1 MHWTTAVSEEN
12 TTQCTANTHS
22 VAEVTSSPPAWLLL
36 TLRPAWQ
43 VGIRAQSSAG
53 PPSCQRLSPGRG
65 SSCNEAVR
73 GVFVQIG
80 RTRGGEGAR
89 EPRSS
94 WQNKS
99 SWTDRSCW
107 EGFFSLCLSWGATI
121 TEQCCSC
128 MSVSSLSLSLS
139 FSITYFLF
147 SIIFPSVQRGQFY
160 KSDCFTELLAS
171 QVCWTVKGTVHI
183 QSLSDG
189 EVKCCSPQ
197 NISGAFTAK
206 QSCSIRLNNWS
217 RWRLVL
223 NLQQGDS
230 THVSRWPTI
239 PY

>member
-1 MHWTTAVSEEN
+1 MTSCNCIEPQLCLKKTRLG
-12 TTQCTANTHS
+12 TQQAHTPS
-22 VAEVTSSPPAWLLL
+22 WRSRLFPPRGCC
-36 TLRPAWQ
+36 LRCSAWQ
-43 VGIRAQSSAG
+43 VGIRAQASAG

-107 EGFFSLCLSWGATI
+107 VGFFSLSACREAPRSQTSSAAHACLFL
-121 TEQCCSC
+121 
-128 MSVSSLSLSLS
+128 LSLSLS

-147 SIIFPSVQRGQFY
+147 SIIFPSAQRGEFY
-160 KSDCFTELLAS
+160 KSDCFTEPLAL

-183 QSLSDG
+183 HTLFDG
-189 EVKCCSPQ
+189 KVEV
-197 NISGAFTAK
+197 
-206 QSCSIRLNNWS
+206 L
-217 RWRLVL
+217 
-223 NLQQGDS
+223 
-230 THVSRWPTI
+230 
-239 PY
+239 

>member
-12 TTQCTANTHS
+12 TTQCTTSTHS
-22 VAEVTSSPPAWLLL
+22 VVEVTSFPPAWLLL

-43 VGIRAQSSAG
+43 VGIRAQASAG

-107 EGFFSLCLSWGATI
+107 VGFFSLSACREAPRSQTSSAAHACLFLH
-121 TEQCCSC
+121 
-128 MSVSSLSLSLS
+128 SLYLALS

-147 SIIFPSVQRGQFY
+147 SIIFPSAQRGQFY
-160 KSDCFTELLAS
+160 KSDCFTEPLAS

-183 QSLSDG
+183 HTLFDG
-189 EVKCCSPQ
+189 KVEV
-197 NISGAFTAK
+197 
-206 QSCSIRLNNWS
+206 L
-217 RWRLVL
+217 
-223 NLQQGDS
+223 
-230 THVSRWPTI
+230 
-239 PY
+239 